1 MEDSTNKVKD
11 FIIKAGI
18 RALWTMAESA
28 LAVIPTSAILM
39 SDVNWKMVISAS
51 ILGGILSLIK
61 SIAVGLPEL
70 EDGGNK

>member
-1 MEDSTNKVKD
+1 MEDSTKNIKD
-11 FIIKAGI
+11 FLKKAGI

-28 LAVIPTSAILM
+28 LAVIPTSAVLM
-39 SDVNWKMVISAS
+39 SDVSWKMVISAS

-70 EDGGNK
+70 EDGGRK